1 MASIENESR
10 LYIKSYFAASVME
23 AMERARVELG
33 PDALLMNTREAPPE
47 ARHLGECEVVFGI
60 RPQPAPVGGASK
72 AVAAV
77 AAVDPF
83 ADLRQRMEELREI
96 VCRRRL
102 APAGD
107 HQPDGSTVIEKEL
120 SKAGVTRALAAEID
134 LAVQR
139 RLRGRGVVRI
149 GRSRSMPARSTA
161 GDLVEETVAEL
172 ESRFEV
178 APEVGRI
185 TALVG
190 PPGAGK
196 TSALIKLAVLRGLA
210 AQRPVRLLS
219 IDHYRIAAAEQM
231 RTYATILSVPFT
243 LAETT
248 AALAQAIDA
257 APKEALLLIDT
268 PGYTAASL
276 EECGQDL
283 ASFLRGRRDIDTH
296 LVLTASMRQA
306 DLQRSVDLF
315 QAFQP
320 AKLLFT
326 RLDETDS
333 TSAMFCEA
341 ARTGKPLSFLSTGQ
355 VIPEDLEP
363 ATKDRITAFLVRE
376 LPQAL
381 AAVA

>member
-1 MASIENESR
+1 MPTTENNSR
-10 LYIKSYFAASVME
+10 LYIKSYFAASVVE
-23 AMERARVELG
+23 AMGRARVELG

-47 ARHLGECEVVFGI
+47 AKHLGECEVVFGI
-60 RPQPAPVGGASK
+60 RPPAVPVAGASK
-72 AVAAV
+72 AV
-77 AAVDPF
+77 VDPF
-83 ADLRQRMEELREI
+83 ADLRQRMEKLREI
-96 VCRRRL
+96 MCRRRL

-107 HQPDGSTVIEKEL
+107 HQPDGASGIEEEL
-120 SKAGVTRALAAEID
+120 LKAGVTRALAAEIE

-139 RLRGRGVVRI
+139 RLRGRSVVRI
-149 GRSRSMPARSTA
+149 GSPRSMPARSA
-161 GDLVEETVAEL
+161 GDLLQETIAEL

-178 APEVGRI
+178 APETGRI
-185 TALVG
+185 AALVG

-196 TSALIKLAVLRGLA
+196 TSALVKLAITRGLA

-219 IDHYRIAAAEQM
+219 IDYYRIAAAEQL
-231 RTYATILSVPFT
+231 RTYAAILGVPFT

-276 EECGQDL
+276 EESGQDL

-306 DLQRSVDLF
+306 DLQRTVDLF

-326 RLDETDS
+326 RLDETES
-333 TSAMFCEA
+333 TGAVFCEA

-355 VIPEDLEP
+355 VIPEDMEP
-363 ATKDRITAFLVRE
+363 ATKARITSFLVRE